1 MALTSP
7 ESPKPLE
14 IILIPYVTPGHL
26 VPLSEIGCLFA
37 SRNQQVTIITTTDT
51 APVVEKTIKQCKS
64 SGHPISVH
72 PIPFPYKDVGLP
84 EGLAME
90 QAKDMDTATKYYH
103 GLGLMRS
110 AMQDFM
116 RTRQPDCIIADKF
129 FPWTSDFA
137 ETLDIPRIVFDP
149 CFMFAKAVQ
158 EALLNPN
165 SPHLLVKSDYEPFVI
180 TDLPRPIT
188 ATRSRL
194 PANNYAKLLAL
205 HREAEVKSFG
215 VIINSM
221 AEMEAEFS
229 EYYAKKVGF
238 KAFHVG
244 PTCLIHENADAKIER
259 SHDSVVSKDQVLT
272 WLDSKNPSSVL
283 YISFGSVCALP
294 DAQLMEIAC
303 ALESA
308 GCDFIWVVRGKNDGD
323 KNGDDNATWQFK
335 KGKNDGDEN
344 NDDNATWRSKSK
356 EGKNDGDQN
365 RDDNA
370 TWPKE
375 SKNDGDEN
383 GDDNATWQPKEFNKN
398 GKGLILKGWAPQLL
412 ILQHPSTGGFLT
424 HCGSNS
430 VMEAVLG
437 IGVEVG
443 VEDWRFF
450 SEDRKIVTR
459 DEIEKAVRVLMDGG
473 DRVDE
478 ITRKSKELGD
488 KAVGAMKRGGS
499 SYENLSNLIGELKQ
513 LRVKRLEE

>member
-430 VMEAVLG
+430 VMEAV
-437 IGVEVG
+437 I
-443 VEDWRFF
+443 
-450 SEDRKIVTR
+450 
-459 DEIEKAVRVLMDGG
+459 A
-473 DRVDE
+473 
-478 ITRKSKELGD
+478 
-488 KAVGAMKRGGS
+488 GS
-499 SYENLSNLIGELKQ
+499 HW
-513 LRVKRLEE
+513 